1 MIERDTLMLCDSLE
15 LGCHWHLASA
25 NICVDGSDC
34 TGRSRA
40 IHLPSRF
47 GESSVSRVDGDASV
61 SGNARVTWRPAGY
74 CSDPCNSGLFV
85 VRLKIDRPWPA
96 VRHGVTYTAA

>member
-47 GESSVSRVDGDASV
+47 RRIVGVARGWGRERFRQRTGDVAS
-61 SGNARVTWRPAGY
+61 GGLLQRPMQ
-74 CSDPCNSGLFV
+74 
-85 VRLKIDRPWPA
+85 
-96 VRHGVTYTAA
+96 